1 MGASATPTQRSFA
14 GQQTATTAPAN
25 PPRTSFDRDGL
36 QVPATSN
43 NVAASFGGRSLAAS
57 SVMFAPRGSS
67 LNPSPA
73 PGSFVSEIRTQAPPS
88 RGGSRLDV
96 YNSEKLTD
104 IDDEDEDDDAAEVER
119 SLAALRDL
127 LNRELKIK
135 EGSENM
141 LEALNSKKAKQTK
154 DQRLRVEAEL
164 SSSNQRIRELRNK
177 ITEFQR
183 PRPVPSTPTKVRPEL
198 PSVVRND
205 GGARSPQHTSRS
217 GAGSDVE
224 EQTESPTF
232 VLAEILQALELE
244 GMPPEYYVARAN
256 GLVDLFKRHPTLK
269 YDLVWSVFGLRIQ
282 SMLLS
287 DSREIVAAAYRM
299 TRYAISDV
307 TSLKKIRTLN
317 TDYLVVL
324 SLIKDRKAD
333 VEREQALKFVRAFLD
348 TKDGVNELSR
358 AVVRTISAV
367 AEQGEDR
374 LRPICLETL
383 AEILVR
389 DPGLLI
395 ASGGLAVL
403 SDALFEG
410 SYKAPESLTSA
421 ILFLLDA
428 PQRRKF
434 LRPGHELEVLFTP
447 FTDQYI
453 STEVI
458 LKQNAKAISS
468 ALKTWSG
475 IMTLSM
481 YDFRAIRSLVASL
494 ALPSA
499 SIRET
504 VIELIYSLLRIKSPA
519 WASSFLA
526 GRRLTTYGRVA
537 SLKTAGSKSSGVSY
551 AEDDGGEQN
560 FVEHY
565 TALLL
570 AVFIKSN
577 LLPHLLHLTQDTDNS
592 MLKRKSTLLI
602 GEVLRLSSRLLPPS
616 WSYDLQLLPELF
628 AAAARFHDESHF
640 IATGTVYQIS
650 SVSRTLYRS
659 TPSYWA
665 ASGDFSHN
673 SVDFSSLLDEQ
684 PKAGTNLSFDEAT
697 FRQLQLDSGVVNSSN
712 PLKWNWDVIL
722 KIIEGPLTNGKRL
735 EEAIRAS
742 KFVKR
747 LMSFYRPFKY
757 KFSDMKSTKG
767 TQKYVRVGCALLHTL
782 LQTIEGFRY
791 LGDSKLLRQIA
802 ECLAQC
808 DPTSGITAQYPMFAK
823 DRLTDTLCGGYLPMI
838 GVLSSD
844 PRGLQ
849 MMERWR
855 MFNMMYH
862 IIDLKQ
868 RPDLIKLLLSNFDYS
883 LNGHQRVLLSKAL
896 TAGTKDIRIH
906 ATNVLR
912 KYVVRSSSVTML
924 NNGVADSKWAIQLLV
939 TQLYDP
945 EVEVCATA
953 VKILEKACNSK
964 HSLEFIVECRPAL
977 DHLGEIGAP
986 LLLRFLSTSIGYH
999 YLDGLDYISNEM
1011 DDWFLGRNDAYV
1023 DLIEASL
1030 ARAFVESSDEQ
1041 VGRIPVFADEGDADT
1056 DAHIPPHFY
1065 RELTRT
1071 EEGCRLLREKG
1082 HFDEFATT
1090 IRDCGMQTADAE
1102 LITKV
1107 KGCLW
1112 AVGNVGAMELGAPF
1126 LESCDVV
1133 EQIVKIAQRQEIMSL
1148 RGTAFFVIGL
1158 ISRSLHGLEILSEFG
1173 WDSNTNTL
1181 GASLGFCIPSDLSQL
1196 FSLAPWEHASAG
1208 SIQLPLSQKTE
1219 KTELPAVPF
1228 RPRADTLPGS
1238 DSPSVAG
1245 MPATE
1250 VDGNAPAGDPDAA
1263 VLDPDPTNQR
1273 ILELVVDMGNMVIF
1287 KRAAG
1292 ELIQIK
1298 QKGNAAAFHQPQLF
1312 RKVLSLLECRHY
1324 RLQIRRMVLDLFD
1337 KSVLRS
1343 IVFEDD
1349 ESESEEGG
1357 DEDDDDDEDEDGS
1370 EGKGARQRGLLQSGI
1385 SRSMPQRLQPLSSR
1399 PRDEDDDDD
1408 EEDEEAQDQDSDG
1421 LGEDTCDEVK
1431 TSDTGASE
1439 DEDEDSSGDEQRTE
1453 RQRSISDPTQLHR
1466 SGTARRRPLK

>member
-1 MGASATPTQRSFA
+1 MASGNAPASAA
-14 GQQTATTAPAN
+14 
-25 PPRTSFDRDGL
+25 
-36 QVPATSN
+36 
-43 NVAASFGGRSLAAS
+43 GGRSLAAS

-73 PGSFVSEIRTQAPPS
+73 PASFAPDSRAPIPLS
-88 RGGSRLDV
+88 RGTSRLDA
-96 YNSEKLTD
+96 YASDRLADANSNND
-104 IDDEDEDDDAAEVER
+104 DDDADDDTGVNER
-119 SLAALRDL
+119 ALASLRDN
-127 LNRELKIK
+127 LNREMKIK

-141 LEALNSKKAKQTK
+141 LEALNSKKAKQYK
-154 DQRLRVEAEL
+154 DQRQRVEAEL
-164 SSSNQRIRELRNK
+164 YSSNQRIKDLRK
-177 ITEFQR
+177 RISDYQR
-183 PRPVPSTPTKVRPEL
+183 PRPPPTTPTRPRPDPAL
-198 PSVVRND
+198 PLPT
-205 GGARSPQHTSRS
+205 GPRSPQNTSRS
-217 GAGSDVE
+217 GVGSDAE
-224 EQTESPTF
+224 EPSESPTY
-232 VLAEILQALELE
+232 VLAEILQALEVE

-256 GLVDLFKRHPTLK
+256 SLVDLFKRHPTLK

-299 TRYAISDV
+299 TRYSISDI
-307 TSLKKIRTLN
+307 TSIKKIRALN

-348 TKDGVNELSR
+348 TKDGVRELSR
-358 AVVRTISAV
+358 AVVRTIAAV
-367 AEQGEDR
+367 AEHAEDR

-389 DPGLLI
+389 DPALLI
-395 ASGGLAVL
+395 ASGGLSSL
-403 SDALFEG
+403 SDALAEG
-410 SYKAPESLTSA
+410 VYKAPESLTSA
-421 ILFLLDA
+421 ILFLLDV
-428 PQRRKF
+428 PQGRKY
-434 LRPGHELEVLFTP
+434 LRAGHELEVLFTA
-447 FTDQYI
+447 FTDQFFG
-453 STEVI
+453 TEVI
-458 LKQNAKAISS
+458 LKQNAKAITS

-481 YDFRAIRSLVASL
+481 YNFRAIRSLVASL

-504 VIELIYSLLRIKSPA
+504 VIELIYTLLRIKSPA
-519 WASSFLA
+519 WATSFLA

-537 SLKTAGSKSSGVSY
+537 SLKTSAPKTPALAYSD
-551 AEDDGGEQN
+551 DDGGEQN

-565 TALLL
+565 TALIL
-570 AVFIKSN
+570 AVFIKSD
-577 LLPHLLHLTQDTDNS
+577 LLPHLLHLTQETDNS

-616 WSYDLQLLPELF
+616 WSDDLQLLPELF
-628 AAAARFHDESHF
+628 AAATRFKDESHF
-640 IATGTVYQIS
+640 TATGTVYQIS

-659 TPSYWA
+659 SPSYWA
-665 ASGDFSHN
+665 SGGEVARSSLDF
-673 SVDFSSLLDEQ
+673 SLLDEQ
-684 PKAGTNLSFDEAT
+684 PKAGANMSFDEAT

-712 PLKWNWDVIL
+712 FLKWNWDIIL
-722 KIIEGPLTNGKRL
+722 KIIEGPLTSGKRL

-757 KFSDMKSTKG
+757 KYSDIKSTKG

-782 LQTIEGFRY
+782 LQTPEGFRY
-791 LGDSKLLRQIA
+791 LVDSKLLRQIA

-808 DPTSGITAQYPMFAK
+808 DPTSGITAQYPMFAR

-849 MMERWR
+849 MLERWK

-862 IIDLKQ
+862 IVDLKQ
-868 RPDLIKLLLSNFDYS
+868 RPDLIKLLLSNFDYT
-883 LNGHQRVLLSKAL
+883 LNGHHRVLLSKAL

-912 KYVVRSSSVTML
+912 KYVVRPTVAML
-924 NNGVADSKWAIQLLV
+924 GHVGDSKWAIKLLV

-953 VKILEKACNSK
+953 VKILEKACNNKS
-964 HSLEFIVECRPAL
+964 SLEFIVECRPAL

-1082 HFDEFATT
+1082 HFDEFAST
-1090 IRDCGMQTADAE
+1090 IRDYGMHTTDPEQ
-1102 LITKV
+1102 ITKV

-1133 EQIVKIAQRQEIMSL
+1133 EQIVNIAQHQEILSL
-1148 RGTAFFVIGL
+1148 RGTAFFVLGL
-1158 ISRSLHGLEILSEFG
+1158 ISRSMHGLEILSEFG
-1173 WDSNTNTL
+1173 WDSSTNSL
-1181 GASLGFCIPSDLSQL
+1181 GMSSGFCIPTDLTQL
-1196 FSLAPWEHASAG
+1196 FSLVPWKHQPAAT
-1208 SIQLPLSQKTE
+1208 IRLPASQKTE
-1219 KTELPAVPF
+1219 KWELPAMPF
-1228 RPRADTLPGS
+1228 RPRLESIAGS
-1238 DSPSVAG
+1238 DGLAQPVDIAK
-1245 MPATE
+1245 PTE
-1250 VDGNAPAGDPDAA
+1250 GGALLDA
-1263 VLDPDPTNQR
+1263 DPTNQR
-1273 ILELVVDMGNMVIF
+1273 ILELVVEMGNMVIF

-1292 ELIQIK
+1292 ELLQIK
-1298 QKGNAAAFHQPQLF
+1298 QKGGYAAFTQPRLF

-1324 RLQIRRMVLDLFD
+1324 RLPVRRMVLELFD

-1343 IVFEDD
+1343 IIFDEEEEEEEDSD
-1349 ESESEEGG
+1349 LSDDGRDKGGASKRVDDSEE
-1357 DEDDDDDEDEDGS
+1357 EDNDDEDE
-1370 EGKGARQRGLLQSGI
+1370 E
-1385 SRSMPQRLQPLSSR
+1385 
-1399 PRDEDDDDD
+1399 EDDDNDDD
-1408 EEDEEAQDQDSDG
+1408 ERRAVGAGEAAGSDESDEDQ
-1421 LGEDTCDEVK
+1421 
-1431 TSDTGASE
+1431 
-1439 DEDEDSSGDEQRTE
+1439 DEDEDSTDEESGAGVAAESEGKAYRPGNGAMNSGDESSGDEQRTE
-1453 RQRSISDPTQLHR
+1453 RQRSISDPVQLQR
-1466 SGTARRRPLK
+1466 RDTARRLAV

>member
-1 MGASATPTQRSFA
+1 MAGPTPIMGASATPTQRSFA
-14 GQQTATTAPAN
+14 GQQQTAATASAN

-36 QVPATSN
+36 QIPAASN
-43 NVAASFGGRSLAAS
+43 NAAGSVGVRSLTAS

-73 PGSFVSEIRTQAPPS
+73 PGSFMSEIGTQAAAPS
-88 RGGSRLDV
+88 RGGSRLDA
-96 YNSEKLTD
+96 YGSEKLTD
-104 IDDEDEDDDAAEVER
+104 IDDEDEDDDAEAER

-141 LEALNSKKAKQTK
+141 LEALNSKKAKQTR

-164 SSSNQRIRELRNK
+164 SSSNQRIRELRHK
-177 ITEFQR
+177 IAQFQQ
-183 PRPVPSTPTKVRPEL
+183 PRLAPATPTKARPEQL
-198 PSVVRND
+198 SSVAARND
-205 GGARSPQHTSRS
+205 STRSPQHTSRS
-217 GAGSDVE
+217 GAGSDVD

-232 VLAEILQALELE
+232 VLAEILQALEVE

-256 GLVDLFKRHPTLK
+256 SLVDLFKRHPTLK

-307 TSLKKIRTLN
+307 TSLRKIRTLN

-358 AVVRTISAV
+358 AVVRTIAAV

-389 DPGLLI
+389 DPRLLI

-428 PQRRKF
+428 PQRRKH

-453 STEVI
+453 ATDAI
-458 LKQNAKAISS
+458 LKQNAKAISA

-494 ALPSA
+494 ALPST

-537 SLKTAGSKSSGVSY
+537 TLKTTTVGSKSSSPSPSSSSGVPY

-570 AVFIKSN
+570 AVFIKAN
-577 LLPHLLHLTQDTDNS
+577 LLPHLLHLTQETDNS
-592 MLKRKSTLLI
+592 LLKRKSTLLI

-616 WSYDLQLLPELF
+616 WSNNLQLLPELF
-628 AAAARFHDESHF
+628 AAAARFHDDAHF

-650 SVSRTLYRS
+650 SVSRTLYRTS
-659 TPSYWA
+659 PSSYWA
-665 ASGDFSHN
+665 AAGGDLSHH
-673 SVDFSSLLDEQ
+673 SVDFSSLSSLLSEEQ
-684 PKAGTNLSFDEAT
+684 PKTGANLSFDEAT

-757 KFSDMKSTKG
+757 KFSDMKSTRG

-782 LQTIEGFRY
+782 LQTTEGFRY

-808 DPTSGITAQYPMFAK
+808 DPVS
-823 DRLTDTLCGGYLPMI
+823 
-838 GVLSSD
+838 
-844 PRGLQ
+844 
-849 MMERWR
+849 
-855 MFNMMYH
+855 
-862 IIDLKQ
+862 
-868 RPDLIKLLLSNFDYS
+868 
-883 LNGHQRVLLSKAL
+883 
-896 TAGTKDIRIH
+896 
-906 ATNVLR
+906 
-912 KYVVRSSSVTML
+912 
-924 NNGVADSKWAIQLLV
+924 
-939 TQLYDP
+939 
-945 EVEVCATA
+945 
-953 VKILEKACNSK
+953 LEK
-964 HSLEFIVECRPAL
+964 
-977 DHLGEIGAP
+977 
-986 LLLRFLSTSIGYH
+986 T
-999 YLDGLDYISNEM
+999 
-1011 DDWFLGRNDAYV
+1011 RN
-1023 DLIEASL
+1023 
-1030 ARAFVESSDEQ
+1030 
-1041 VGRIPVFADEGDADT
+1041 
-1056 DAHIPPHFY
+1056 
-1065 RELTRT
+1065 
-1071 EEGCRLLREKG
+1071 
-1082 HFDEFATT
+1082 
-1090 IRDCGMQTADAE
+1090 
-1102 LITKV
+1102 
-1107 KGCLW
+1107 
-1112 AVGNVGAMELGAPF
+1112 
-1126 LESCDVV
+1126 
-1133 EQIVKIAQRQEIMSL
+1133 
-1148 RGTAFFVIGL
+1148 
-1158 ISRSLHGLEILSEFG
+1158 
-1173 WDSNTNTL
+1173 
-1181 GASLGFCIPSDLSQL
+1181 
-1196 FSLAPWEHASAG
+1196 
-1208 SIQLPLSQKTE
+1208 
-1219 KTELPAVPF
+1219 
-1228 RPRADTLPGS
+1228 
-1238 DSPSVAG
+1238 
-1245 MPATE
+1245 
-1250 VDGNAPAGDPDAA
+1250 
-1263 VLDPDPTNQR
+1263 
-1273 ILELVVDMGNMVIF
+1273 
-1287 KRAAG
+1287 
-1292 ELIQIK
+1292 
-1298 QKGNAAAFHQPQLF
+1298 
-1312 RKVLSLLECRHY
+1312 
-1324 RLQIRRMVLDLFD
+1324 
-1337 KSVLRS
+1337 
-1343 IVFEDD
+1343 
-1349 ESESEEGG
+1349 
-1357 DEDDDDDEDEDGS
+1357 
-1370 EGKGARQRGLLQSGI
+1370 
-1385 SRSMPQRLQPLSSR
+1385 
-1399 PRDEDDDDD
+1399 
-1408 EEDEEAQDQDSDG
+1408 
-1421 LGEDTCDEVK
+1421 
-1431 TSDTGASE
+1431 
-1439 DEDEDSSGDEQRTE
+1439 
-1453 RQRSISDPTQLHR
+1453 
-1466 SGTARRRPLK
+1466 

>member
-1 MGASATPTQRSFA
+1 MGASATPTQRAFA
-14 GQQTATTAPAN
+14 SQQTAATAPAN

-36 QVPATSN
+36 QIPASSN
-43 NVAASFGGRSLAAS
+43 NVAASVGGRSLAAS

-96 YNSEKLTD
+96 YSSEKLMD

-119 SLAALRDL
+119 SLATLRDM

-164 SSSNQRIRELRNK
+164 SSSNQRIREIRNK
-177 ITEFQR
+177 ITEYQR
-183 PRPVPSTPTKVRPEL
+183 PRPAPSTPTKVRPEP

-205 GGARSPQHTSRS
+205 GARSPQNTSRS

-232 VLAEILQALELE
+232 VLAEILQALEVE

-358 AVVRTISAV
+358 AVVRTIAAV

-410 SYKAPESLTSA
+410 SYKAPESLTSG

-428 PQRRKF
+428 PQRRKY

-537 SLKTAGSKSSGVSY
+537 SLKTAGSKSSGISY
-551 AEDDGGEQN
+551 AEDDSGEQN

-577 LLPHLLHLTQDTDNS
+577 LLPHLLHLTQETDNS

-616 WSYDLQLLPELF
+616 WSNDLQLLPELF
-628 AAAARFHDESHF
+628 AAAARFRDESHF

-659 TPSYWA
+659 SPSYWA
-665 ASGDFSHN
+665 ASGDLSHN
-673 SVDFSSLLDEQ
+673 TVDFSSLLDEQ
-684 PKAGTNLSFDEAT
+684 PKAGANLSFDEAT
-697 FRQLQLDSGVVNSSN
+697 FRQLQLESGVVNSSN

-757 KFSDMKSTKG
+757 KFADMKSTKG

-782 LQTIEGFRY
+782 LQTNEGFRY

-912 KYVVRSSSVTML
+912 KYVVRTSSVNML
-924 NNGVADSKWAIQLLV
+924 NNGVGDSKWAIQLLV

-1041 VGRIPVFADEGDADT
+1041 VGRIPVFAEEGDADT

-1090 IRDCGMQTADAE
+1090 IRDYGMQTSDAE

-1133 EQIVKIAQRQEIMSL
+1133 EQIVKIAQHQEIMSL

-1196 FSLAPWEHASAG
+1196 FSLAPWEHKSAG

-1238 DSPSVAG
+1238 DSPFVAG
-1245 MPATE
+1245 LPATE
-1250 VDGNAPAGDPDAA
+1250 TQDDKADVDANAAT
-1263 VLDPDPTNQR
+1263 LDPDPTSQR

-1292 ELIQIK
+1292 ELMQIK
-1298 QKGNAAAFHQPQLF
+1298 QKGNAAAFHQPRLF

-1343 IVFEDD
+1343 IVFEED
-1349 ESESEEGG
+1349 ESESEEEEEEDESEEEVAHQPGNLEGG
-1357 DEDDDDDEDEDGS
+1357 VIRAIPQRHPQHTHHQPPLGQAHKEEDDE
-1370 EGKGARQRGLLQSGI
+1370 
-1385 SRSMPQRLQPLSSR
+1385 
-1399 PRDEDDDDD
+1399 DDD
-1408 EEDEEAQDQDSDG
+1408 EEDEEDEDSDG
-1421 LGEDTCDEVK
+1421 LGEDTGDEE
-1431 TSDTGASE
+1431 TPSGTADSE
-1439 DEDEDSSGDEQRTE
+1439 EEDEDSSGDEQRTE
-1453 RQRSISDPTQLHR
+1453 RQRSISDPSQLQR

>member
-1 MGASATPTQRSFA
+1 MGASTIPTQRSFA
-14 GQQTATTAPAN
+14 GQQAAATLPAN
-25 PPRTSFDRDGL
+25 PPRNGADRDGL
-36 QVPATSN
+36 QVPTSSH
-43 NVAASFGGRSLAAS
+43 NVAATVGGRSLAS
-57 SVMFAPRGSS
+57 SSAMFMTRGSS

-73 PGSFVSEIRTQAPPS
+73 PGSFVSEIRLQPPLS
-88 RGGSRLDV
+88 RGGSRLDL
-96 YNSEKLTD
+96 YNQEKLTN
-104 IDDEDEDDDAAEVER
+104 IDDEDEDGDDADVQC

-141 LEALNSKKAKQTK
+141 LEALHSKKAKQTK
-154 DQRLRVEAEL
+154 DQRVRVEAEL
-164 SSSNQRIRELRNK
+164 SSSNHRIRELQKK
-177 ITEFQR
+177 ITEVQR
-183 PRPVPSTPTKVRPEL
+183 PRPMPSTPTKVRPDL
-198 PSVVRND
+198 PAGVRND
-205 GGARSPQHTSRS
+205 ARSPQHTSRS
-217 GAGSDVE
+217 EAASDLD

-232 VLAEILQALELE
+232 VLAEILQALEVE
-244 GMPPEYYVARAN
+244 GMRPEYYVARAN
-256 GLVDLFKRHPTLK
+256 GLVELFKRHPTLK
-269 YDLVWSVFGLRIQ
+269 YDLAWSVFGLRIQ
-282 SMLLS
+282 GMLLS

-307 TSLKKIRTLN
+307 ASLKKIRTLN

-348 TKDGVNELSR
+348 TKDGVSEVSR
-358 AVVRTISAV
+358 AIVRTIAAV

-428 PQRRKF
+428 PQRRKY
-434 LRPGHELEVLFTP
+434 LRSGHELEVLFAP
-447 FTDQYI
+447 FTDHYI
-453 STEVI
+453 STDAI
-458 LKQNAKAISS
+458 LKRNAKAISS
-468 ALKTWSG
+468 ALSTWSG

-481 YDFRAIRSLVASL
+481 YNFRAIRSLVASL
-494 ALPSA
+494 AMPNIA
-499 SIRET
+499 VRET
-504 VIELIYSLLRIKSPA
+504 VIELICSLLRIKSPA
-519 WASSFLA
+519 WAASFLA

-537 SLKTAGSKSSGVSY
+537 SLKSAGTKISSLSS

-570 AVFIKSN
+570 AVFIKAD
-577 LLPHLLHLTQDTDNS
+577 LLPHLLHLTQETDNF
-592 MLKRKSTLLI
+592 MLKRRSTLLI

-616 WSYDLQLLPELF
+616 WSRELQMLPELF
-628 AAAARFHDESHF
+628 AAAARFGDESHS

-650 SVSRTLYRS
+650 SVTRTLFRS
-659 TPSYWA
+659 SPSYWA
-665 ASGDFSHN
+665 GAGDLSHN

-684 PKAGTNLSFDEAT
+684 HRTGASMSFDEAT

-712 PLKWNWDVIL
+712 PLKWDWDVIL

-757 KFSDMKSTKG
+757 KFSDMKNTKA

-782 LQTIEGFRY
+782 LLTTEGFRY

-808 DPTSGITAQYPMFAK
+808 DPTSGITAQFPMFAK

-912 KYVVRSSSVTML
+912 KYAVRSNSKTML
-924 NNGVADSKWAIQLLV
+924 NEGVGNSKWAIQLLV

-953 VKILEKACNSK
+953 VKTLEIACNSK

-1030 ARAFVESSDEQ
+1030 ARAFVEGFHEQ
-1041 VGRIPVFADEGDADT
+1041 AGRIPDFAGESDADADT
-1056 DAHIPPHFY
+1056 QIPPHFY

-1082 HFDEFATT
+1082 HFDDFATT
-1090 IRDCGMQTADAE
+1090 IRDYGMQTTDVE
-1102 LITKV
+1102 MITKV

-1133 EQIVKIAQRQEIMSL
+1133 EQVVKIAQHQKIMSL

-1173 WDSNTNTL
+1173 WDSNTNIV
-1181 GASLGFCIPSDLSQL
+1181 GASLGFCIPTDLSQL
-1196 FSLAPWEHASAG
+1196 FSLSPWEHTPAA
-1208 SIQLPLSQKTE
+1208 SIQLPLSQKMGNLE
-1219 KTELPAVPF
+1219 VPVIPF
-1228 RPRADTLPGS
+1228 RPRAGTSSGDDSLDLANKTKAVEDTT
-1238 DSPSVAG
+1238 A
-1245 MPATE
+1245 
-1250 VDGNAPAGDPDAA
+1250 
-1263 VLDPDPTNQR
+1263 LDPDPICNR
-1273 ILELVVDMGNMVIF
+1273 ILELVVDMGNIIIF
-1287 KRAAG
+1287 KRAAA
-1292 ELIQIK
+1292 ELMQIK
-1298 QKGNAAAFHQPQLF
+1298 QKGNTAAFRQPQLF
-1312 RKVLSLLECRHY
+1312 RKVLLLLECRHY
-1324 RLQIRRMVLDLFD
+1324 RLQIRRMILDMFD

-1343 IVFEDD
+1343 IVFEED
-1349 ESESEEGG
+1349 ESESDMEEEEKDRIAAGAHRPEKSRTSIRG
-1357 DEDDDDDEDEDGS
+1357 ILERHPLQHRRAHRGQPRQDDDDDDDDDDEDED
-1370 EGKGARQRGLLQSGI
+1370 
-1385 SRSMPQRLQPLSSR
+1385 
-1399 PRDEDDDDD
+1399 DDGD
-1408 EEDEEAQDQDSDG
+1408 EENEDSDSLSEDTG
-1421 LGEDTCDEVK
+1421 EEGETSGTGDGEDE
-1431 TSDTGASE
+1431 GEGE
-1439 DEDEDSSGDEQRTE
+1439 DNSGDEQMTE
-1453 RQRSISDPTQLHR
+1453 RQRSISDTAQLQR
-1466 SGTARRRPLK
+1466 GNTAGKGP

>member
-14 GQQTATTAPAN
+14 PQQTAGTTTAN

-36 QVPATSN
+36 QIPAASN
-43 NVAASFGGRSLAAS
+43 NAAVSVGGRSLAAS

-73 PGSFVSEIRTQAPPS
+73 PGSFVSEIRVQPPPS

-104 IDDEDEDDDAAEVER
+104 IDDENEDDEAAEVER

-141 LEALNSKKAKQTK
+141 LEALNTKKAKQTK
-154 DQRLRVEAEL
+154 EQRLRVEAEL

-177 ITEFQR
+177 ISDFQR
-183 PRPVPSTPTKVRPEL
+183 PRLIPSTPTKVRPE
-198 PSVVRND
+198 PPPIPNA
-205 GGARSPQHTSRS
+205 GTKSPQHTSRS

-232 VLAEILQALELE
+232 VLAEILQALEVE

-299 TRYAISDV
+299 TRYAISDI

-348 TKDGVNELSR
+348 TKDGVSELSR
-358 AVVRTISAV
+358 AVVRTIAAV
-367 AEQGEDR
+367 AELAEDR

-403 SDALFEG
+403 SDALFDG

-428 PQRRKF
+428 PQRRKY
-434 LRPGHELEVLFTP
+434 LRPGHELEVLFTA

-453 STEVI
+453 STEAI

-537 SLKTAGSKSSGVSY
+537 SLKSATATKPTGMSY

-570 AVFIKSN
+570 AVFIKSG

-659 TPSYWA
+659 SPSYWA
-665 ASGDFSHN
+665 AGGDLSHN
-673 SVDFSSLLDEQ
+673 GVDFSTLLDEQ
-684 PKAGTNLSFDEAT
+684 PKAGANLSFDEAT

-712 PLKWNWDVIL
+712 FLKWNWDVIL

-757 KFSDMKSTKG
+757 KFADIKSTKG

-782 LQTIEGFRY
+782 LQTPEGFRY

-912 KYVVRSSSVTML
+912 KYVVRSSSVAML
-924 NNGVADSKWAIQLLV
+924 NNGVGDSKWAIQLLV

-964 HSLEFIVECRPAL
+964 HHLEFIVECRPAL

-1041 VGRIPVFADEGDADT
+1041 VGRIPVFADENDVDT

-1090 IRDCGMQTADAE
+1090 IRDYGMQTADAE

-1133 EQIVKIAQRQEIMSL
+1133 EQIVKIAQHQEILSL
-1148 RGTAFFVIGL
+1148 RGTAFFVLGL

-1196 FSLAPWEHASAG
+1196 FSLSPWDHEVAAA
-1208 SIQLPLSQKTE
+1208 IKLPLSQKTE
-1219 KTELPAVPF
+1219 KLELPAVPF
-1228 RPRADTLPGS
+1228 RPPAETLPDGS
-1238 DSPSVAG
+1238 
-1245 MPATE
+1245 E
-1250 VDGNAPAGDPDAA
+1250 VAPAVTDSTSDKADNT
-1263 VLDPDPTNQR
+1263 VTLDPDPTNQR

-1287 KRAAG
+1287 KRAAS
-1292 ELIQIK
+1292 ELMQIK
-1298 QKGNAAAFHQPQLF
+1298 QRGDAEAFSQPRLF

-1324 RLQIRRMVLDLFD
+1324 RLPIRRMILDLFD

-1343 IVFEDD
+1343 IVFEED
-1349 ESESEEGG
+1349 ESESESEEEES
-1357 DEDDDDDEDEDGS
+1357 DEEEEDRRPENGQGS
-1370 EGKGARQRGLLQSGI
+1370 AIRGVQQRQMQQTASNA
-1385 SRSMPQRLQPLSSR
+1385 
-1399 PRDEDDDDD
+1399 DDDDDD
-1408 EEDEEAQDQDSDG
+1408 EEDEEDEDSDG
-1421 LGEDTCDEVK
+1421 LGEDTGDEDK
-1431 TSDTGASE
+1431 TPGTLDSEE
-1439 DEDEDSSGDEQRTE
+1439 DEEEDSSGDEQRTE
-1453 RQRSISDPTQLHR
+1453 RQRSISDPAELHR

>member
-1 MGASATPTQRSFA
+1 MLGASATPTQRSFA
-14 GQQTATTAPAN
+14 AQQTTNAASVN

-36 QVPATSN
+36 QIPNNSN
-43 NVAASFGGRSLAAS
+43 AAASVGGRSLAAS

-73 PGSFVSEIRTQAPPS
+73 PGSFVADTRPQTS

-96 YNSEKLTD
+96 YSTDKLPD
-104 IDDEDEDDDAAEVER
+104 IDDIDDDDDTGQVER

-141 LEALNSKKAKQTK
+141 LEALNTKKAKQTK

-164 SSSNQRIRELRNK
+164 SSSNQRIREIRSK

-183 PRPVPSTPTKVRPEL
+183 PRPIPSTPTKVRPEPV
-198 PSVVRND
+198 PSQS
-205 GGARSPQHTSRS
+205 GLRSPHGTSRS

-232 VLAEILQALELE
+232 VLAEILQALEVE

-256 GLVDLFKRHPTLK
+256 SLVDLFKRHPTLK
-269 YDLVWSVFGLRIQ
+269 YDLVWSVFGVRIQ

-287 DSREIVAAAYRM
+287 DNREIMAAAYRM
-299 TRYAISDV
+299 TRYAISDI

-317 TDYLVVL
+317 TDYLVIL

-348 TKDGVNELSR
+348 TKDGVHELSR
-358 AVVRTISAV
+358 AVVRTIAAV
-367 AEQGEDR
+367 AESAEDR

-395 ASGGLAVL
+395 ASGGLSSLSEAL
-403 SDALFEG
+403 SDG

-428 PQRRKF
+428 PQRRKY
-434 LRPGHELEVLFTP
+434 LRPGHELEVLFTA
-447 FTDQYI
+447 FTDQ
-453 STEVI
+453 SFATEAV

-475 IMTLSM
+475 IMNLSM

-494 ALPSA
+494 VLPSP

-504 VIELIYSLLRIKSPA
+504 VLELIYSLLRIKSPA
-519 WASSFLA
+519 WATSFLA

-537 SLKTAGSKSSGVSY
+537 SLKSSADSKPSGASY
-551 AEDDGGEQN
+551 DDDGGEQN

-570 AVFIKSN
+570 AVFIKSG
-577 LLPHLLHLTQDTDNS
+577 LLPHLLHLTQDIENP
-592 MLKRKSTLLI
+592 MLRRKSTLLI

-616 WSYDLQLLPELF
+616 WSKDLQLLPELF
-628 AAAARFHDESHF
+628 AAAASFQDESHF

-665 ASGDFSHN
+665 AGGDLAHN
-673 SVDFSSLLDEQ
+673 SVDFSTLLDEQ
-684 PKAGTNLSFDEAT
+684 PKAGTTLSVDEAT

-712 PLKWNWDVIL
+712 YLKWNWDIIL
-722 KIIEGPLTNGKRL
+722 KIIEGPLLNGKRL
-735 EEAIRAS
+735 EEAARAS

-757 KFSDMKSTKG
+757 KFADMKSTKG
-767 TQKYVRVGCALLHTL
+767 TQRYVRVGCALMHTL
-782 LQTIEGFRY
+782 LQTPEGFRY
-791 LGDSKLLRQIA
+791 LGDSKLIRQIA

-849 MMERWR
+849 MLERWR

-862 IIDLKQ
+862 IVDLKQ

-883 LNGHQRVLLSKAL
+883 INGHQRVLLSKAL

-912 KYVVRSSSVTML
+912 KYVVRSSSAML
-924 NNGVADSKWAIQLLV
+924 NNGVGDSKWAIQLLV

-1041 VGRIPVFADEGDADT
+1041 LGRMPVFADENDVDT

-1090 IRDCGMQTADAE
+1090 IRDYGMQTADAE

-1133 EQIVKIAQRQEIMSL
+1133 EQIVKIAQHQEIMSL
-1148 RGTAFFVIGL
+1148 RGTAFFVMGL

-1196 FSLAPWEHASAG
+1196 FSLAPWQHDSPASIG
-1208 SIQLPLSQKTE
+1208 LPASQKTE
-1219 KTELPAVPF
+1219 KHELPAVPF
-1228 RPRADTLPGS
+1228 RPRADTLPGG
-1238 DSPSVAG
+1238 DT
-1245 MPATE
+1245 PATAAAAE
-1250 VDGNAPAGDPDAA
+1250 QAGEAGGV
-1263 VLDPDPTNQR
+1263 VLDADPTNQR
-1273 ILELVVDMGNMVIF
+1273 ILELVVDLGNMVIV
-1287 KRAAG
+1287 KRAAA
-1292 ELIQIK
+1292 ELVHIK
-1298 QKGNAAAFHQPQLF
+1298 NKGGPAFRQPRLF
-1312 RKVLSLLECRHY
+1312 RKVLSQLECRHY
-1324 RLQIRRMVLDLFD
+1324 QLGIRRMVLDLFD
-1337 KSVLRS
+1337 ASVVRS
-1343 IVFEDD
+1343 IVFDED
-1349 ESESEEGG
+1349 ESESGEEGEEEEEESEEEENAVRVQANNG
-1357 DEDDDDDEDEDGS
+1357 PSRVVQQEQAEEEEDEDE
-1370 EGKGARQRGLLQSGI
+1370 E
-1385 SRSMPQRLQPLSSR
+1385 
-1399 PRDEDDDDD
+1399 
-1408 EEDEEAQDQDSDG
+1408 DSDG
-1421 LGEDTCDEVK
+1421 LGEDTSDEK
-1431 TSDTGASE
+1431 SDESE
-1439 DEDEDSSGDEQRTE
+1439 EDEEDEDSSGDEQRTE
-1453 RQRSISDPTQLHR
+1453 RQRSISDASELQR
-1466 SGTARRRPLK
+1466 RDTARRRPVR